1 MACDKAIV
9 TVRAEHEGIA
19 KDVREVVAD
28 LNDPDSFLVRIEDE
42 SHDRRGTGVDGSKLL
57 TVEVHEYSGEIPVFT
72 LTIEEEVTG
81 AEVID
86 IDNVQGG
93 SELC

>member
-9 TVRAEHEGIA
+9 TVRAEHEGIT
-19 KDVREVVAD
+19 KDVREVISD
-28 LNDPDSFLVRIEDE
+28 LNDRDGFLVQVEDE
-42 SHDRRGTGVDGSKLL
+42 SYDRRGTGVDGSKLL
-57 TVEVHEYSGEIPVFT
+57 TVEVHEYSREIPLFT
-72 LTIEEEVTG
+72 STIEEKVTE

-86 IDNVQGG
+86 INNIQGG